1 MFLDAT
7 PVIYI
12 YVHHVRRKIVYIII
26 VYIYTYVIRSF
37 LEHCVL
43 QNSVAHCQV
52 YKYGKEAEVQVYTQE
67 IIMVKNHCC
76 CCWW

>member
-12 YVHHVRRKIVYIII
+12 SVHHVRRKTVYIFI
-26 VYIYTYVIRSF
+26 VYIYTYVIHSI

-43 QNSVAHCQV
+43 
-52 YKYGKEAEVQVYTQE
+52 YGKEAEVHVYTQE
-67 IIMVKNHCC
+67 I
-76 CCWW
+76 W